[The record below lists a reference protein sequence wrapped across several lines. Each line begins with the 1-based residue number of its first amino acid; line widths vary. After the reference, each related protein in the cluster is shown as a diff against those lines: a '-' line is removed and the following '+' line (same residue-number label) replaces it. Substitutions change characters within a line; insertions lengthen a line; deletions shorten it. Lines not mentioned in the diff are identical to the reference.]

1 MSKTS
6 ELSIMLTSRI
16 WFWSIML
23 YGALVTNSAMAFLL
37 FLLNLIR
44 LTKNLSTWRI
54 SWRIYIL
61 ALIWES
67 HSKLPLVLRILANLN
82 SKTSSNTTTR
92 RTSNK
97 SKWKTT
103 NTKNTRSN
111 KGRKKKRIN
120 SLKALI
126 NKRKVYHGLFLT
138 RS

>member
-67 HSKLPLVLRILANLN
+67 HSKLPLVLRIPANLN